1 MYGEVHE
8 ARPAISR
15 IKDYRPFLD
24 CNDCTGSDNDYYI
37 KDKINKD
44 SMRHTDV
51 PIKKSQWNNEAWT
64 PKITERINRII
75 NH

>member
-1 MYGEVHE
+1 M
-8 ARPAISR
+8 
-15 IKDYRPFLD
+15 D
-24 CNDCTGSDNDYYI
+24 CNDCTGSHNDYYI

-44 SMRHTDV
+44 SMRQYADV
-51 PIKKSQWNNEAWT
+51 PIKKNQWNNEAWN